1 MCYFT
6 GILGLR
12 CSEFY
17 KKIICFF
24 TSKGYNINKW
34 EFVLHQLK
42 GEIMLATLIPLFDNK
57 MAVCAYSVF
66 ARKENLF
73 LNPNL
78 MAGARFDGAGTVHEL
93 EVVSSMGVSTLS
105 GGKEV
110 FVPINQFSIFAEIS
124 LQCTVPAGKVVLL
137 MDNTITPEESFVR
150 RAKELKDQGYKLA
163 IRKLPISS
171 FEPYKEIISLCDYI
185 LLDHVKIDISKAKI
199 YFSKQYPNI
208 KLCAVNVDTQEQ
220 YDELVKDGGYDLYEG
235 RFFRM
240 PVKQSETDVS
250 PLKVNYIEL
259 LNVVNAPDFDLTEAA
274 DVIGKDP
281 ALVISLLEIVNRMA
295 LNSEIT
301 SIRHA
306 AAMLGQKE
314 LKRWIN
320 TAVTKELCADKPSE
334 IVRLVMVR
342 AKFAEN
348 LAANFELAMQAPEL
362 FIMGLFSALDI
373 MLDKTMEEALRMV
386 QVSKNVREALLN
398 NSGDF
403 AKVLEFIKC
412 YEDADW
418 DEVSRI
424 LVIDDIVMDDVY
436 AAYLG
441 ALRWYRDLIPAT

>member
-1 MCYFT
+1 
-6 GILGLR
+6 
-12 CSEFY
+12 
-17 KKIICFF
+17 
-24 TSKGYNINKW
+24 
-34 EFVLHQLK
+34 
-42 GEIMLATLIPLFDNK
+42 MLATLIPLFDDK
-57 MAVCAYSVF
+57 MFVCAYSVF

-73 LNPNL
+73 LNPAL

-93 EVVSSMGVSTLS
+93 EVVSNMGVATLS

-110 FVPINQFSIFAEIS
+110 FVPVNQFSLFAEIS
-124 LQCTVPAGKVVLL
+124 LQCTVPADKVVLL
-137 MDNTITPEESFVR
+137 MDNSIQPTEEYVKR
-150 RAKELKDQGYKLA
+150 VKELKEQGYKMA

-171 FEPYKEIISLCDYI
+171 FEPYKEIISKCDYI

-199 YFSKQYPNI
+199 YFKKQYPNI
-208 KLCAVNVDTQEQ
+208 KLCAVNVSTQEE
-220 YDELVKDGGYDLYEG
+220 YDELVTHGGYDLYEG
-235 RFFRM
+235 PFFRM
-240 PVKQSETDVS
+240 PVTKSETEVN

-259 LNVVNAPDFDLTEAA
+259 LNVVNAPDYDLTDAA

-334 IVRLVMVR
+334 LIRLVMIR

-348 LAANFELAMQAPEL
+348 LAKEFDMAMQAPEL

-373 MLDKTMEEALRMV
+373 MLGKTMEESLQMV
-386 QVSKNVREALLN
+386 QVSKNVREALLDN
-398 NSGDF
+398 KGDF
-403 AKVLEFIKC
+403 ARVLEFIRR

-418 DEVSRI
+418 TEVSRL
-424 LVIDDIVMDDVY
+424 LVLDGMDMDNVY

-441 ALRWYRDLIPAT
+441 ALRWYRDLIPA

>member
-1 MCYFT
+1 
-6 GILGLR
+6 
-12 CSEFY
+12 
-17 KKIICFF
+17 
-24 TSKGYNINKW
+24 
-34 EFVLHQLK
+34 
-42 GEIMLATLIPLFDNK
+42 MLATLIPLFDDK
-57 MAVCAYSVF
+57 MTVCAYSVF

-73 LNPNL
+73 LNPEL

-93 EVVSSMGVSTLS
+93 EVVSSMGVSTLT

-110 FVPINQFSIFAEIS
+110 FVPINQFSLFAEIS
-124 LQCTVPAGKVVLL
+124 LQCTVPANKVVLL
-137 MDNTITPEESFVR
+137 MDNSIQPTVEFVKR
-150 RAKELKDQGYKLA
+150 VKELKEQGYKMA

-171 FEPYKEIISLCDYI
+171 FEPYKEIIAKCDYI

-199 YFSKQYPNI
+199 YFKKLYPNI
-208 KLCAVNVDTQEQ
+208 KLCAVNVDTKEQ
-220 YDELVKDGGYDLYEG
+220 YDKLVEDGGYDLYEG

-240 PVKQSETDVS
+240 PITNTQTEVS

-259 LNVVNAPDFDLTEAA
+259 LNVVNAPDFDLTDAA

-320 TAVTKELCADKPSE
+320 TAVAKELCADKPSE
-334 IVRLVMVR
+334 LIRLVMIR

-348 LAANFELAMQAPEL
+348 LAPLFEMAMQAPEL
-362 FIMGLFSALDI
+362 FIMGLFSALDR
-373 MLDKTMEEALRMV
+373 MLEKTMDEALSMV
-386 QVSKNVREALLN
+386 QVSKNVKEALLE
-398 NSGDF
+398 SKGDF
-403 AKVLEFIKC
+403 APVLEFIKC

-418 DEVSRI
+418 TEVSRL
-424 LVIDDIVMDDVY
+424 LVLSKMDMDKIY
-436 AAYLG
+436 EAYLG
-441 ALRWYRDLIPAT
+441 ALRWYRDLIPA

>member
-1 MCYFT
+1 MRKEKF
-6 GILGLR
+6 
-12 CSEFY
+12 
-17 KKIICFF
+17 
-24 TSKGYNINKW
+24 
-34 EFVLHQLK
+34 
-42 GEIMLATLIPLFDNK
+42 MLATLIPLFDDK
-57 MAVCAYSVF
+57 MFVCAYSVF

-73 LNPNL
+73 LNPEL

-93 EVVSSMGVSTLS
+93 EVVSNMGVATLS

-110 FVPINQFSIFAEIS
+110 FVPVNQFSLFAEIS
-124 LQCTVPAGKVVLL
+124 LQCTVPADKVVLL
-137 MDNTITPEESFVR
+137 MDNTIQPGEEYVKR
-150 RAKELKDQGYKLA
+150 VKELKEQGYKMA

-171 FEPYKEIISLCDYI
+171 FEPYKEIISKCDYI
-185 LLDHVKIDISKAKI
+185 FLDHVKIDISKAKI
-199 YFSKQYPNI
+199 YFKRQYPGI

-220 YDELVKDGGYDLYEG
+220 YDALVRDGGYDLYEG
-235 RFFRM
+235 CFFRM
-240 PVKQSETDVS
+240 PVKESQTEVS

-259 LNVVNAPDFDLTEAA
+259 LNVVNAPDYDLTDAA

-334 IVRLVMVR
+334 IIRLVMVR

-348 LAANFELAMQAPEL
+348 LAKEFELAMQAPEL

-373 MLDKTMEEALRMV
+373 MLGKTMKDALDMV
-386 QVSKNVREALLN
+386 QVSKNVRDALLDN
-398 NSGDF
+398 KGDF
-403 AKVLEFIKC
+403 AKVLEFIRC

-418 DEVSRI
+418 TEVSRL
-424 LVIDDIVMDDVY
+424 LVLDNINMDNVY

-441 ALRWYRDLIPAT
+441 ALRWYRDLIPA

>member
-1 MCYFT
+1 
-6 GILGLR
+6 
-12 CSEFY
+12 
-17 KKIICFF
+17 
-24 TSKGYNINKW
+24 
-34 EFVLHQLK
+34 
-42 GEIMLATLIPLFDNK
+42 MLATLIPLFDDK
-57 MAVCAYSVF
+57 MTVCAYSVF

-73 LNPNL
+73 LNPEL

-93 EVVSSMGVSTLS
+93 EVVSSMGVSTLT

-110 FVPINQFSIFAEIS
+110 FVPINQFSLFAEIS
-124 LQCTVPAGKVVLL
+124 LQCTVPANKVVLL
-137 MDNTITPEESFVR
+137 MDNSIQPTEEFVKR
-150 RAKELKDQGYKLA
+150 VRELKEQGYKMA

-171 FEPYKEIISLCDYI
+171 FEPYKEIISKCDYI

-199 YFSKQYPNI
+199 YFKKQYPAI

-240 PVKQSETDVS
+240 PITSTETEVS

-334 IVRLVMVR
+334 LISLVMIR

-348 LAANFELAMQAPEL
+348 LASEFEMAMQAPEL
-362 FIMGLFSALDI
+362 FIMGLFSALDR
-373 MLDKTMEEALRMV
+373 MLEKTMEEALSMV
-386 QVSKNVREALLN
+386 QVSKNVKEALLEN
-398 NSGDF
+398 KGEF
-403 AKVLEFIKC
+403 APVLEFIKC

-418 DEVSRI
+418 TEVSRL
-424 LVIDDIVMDDVY
+424 LVLSKMDMDKIY
-436 AAYLG
+436 QAYLG
-441 ALRWYRDLIPAT
+441 ALRWYRDLIPA